1 MRTGLPNRLSGSVT
15 HIPLQFTAGQLL
27 AHWLLDGKSNVFI
40 SASLTPESQQ
50 LLLARVPP
58 VHPFVHAHHM
68 TVAFDPPVERYEQV
82 YQPMIGQKVVLRV
95 VGVAQDD
102 RGQAVRVE
110 AQSENPNPHI
120 TISCADGVPAKYS
133 NELLS
138 KGWNPVSSFELEATI
153 EARPLKPP
161 EQPINPS

>member
-1 MRTGLPNRLSGSVT
+1 MRTSLPNWPSGRDTHNPLHSSAAQRLVN
-15 HIPLQFTAGQLL
+15 
-27 AHWLLDGKSNVFI
+27 WLLDGQSGVFV
-40 SASLTPESQQ
+40 SATLTPESQQ
-50 LLLARVPP
+50 LLLERVPP

-68 TVAFDPPVERYEQV
+68 TIAFDPPVERYADV
-82 YQPMIGQKVVLRV
+82 YEPMIGKNVVLRV

-102 RGQAVRVE
+102 RGQAVAVE
-110 AQSENPNPHI
+110 GQSENKAPHI

-138 KGWNPVSSFELEATI
+138 KGWTPVSSFELQATVEAV
-153 EARPLKPP
+153 PLKPP